1 MDIATDEGYLKTY
14 KKLYASKMHDHRRQE
29 THLGDSTN
37 TKHNLMSSLTFL
49 LNFVSF
55 EKEKNLRRLSVRLYV
70 VRRTFLLCDLV
81 LTRHPFLLFVS
92 LAKR

>member
-70 VRRTFLLCDLV
+70 RT
-81 LTRHPFLLFVS
+81 PYLFA
-92 LAKR
+92 L